1 MGFQPKS
8 TPASDF
14 HSLVKVIFHRVVER
28 ALVTCGFDIKYGKST
43 WIHTLFHAVE
53 MPVDWFGKLSQR
65 FGMYPQSSQCQST
78 VNIVMDNCGNL
89 YLSKKASLLIYHS
102 LFHRCTDMPIYT
114 AGVMLTA
121 CLAGPCS
128 PVQVCLPW
136 CKDAFH
142 YNADSWADIL

>member
-1 MGFQPKS
+1 MRDGISCQQPGQIRTS
-8 TPASDF
+8 VTILFHSLEPVPANDF

-89 YLSKKASLLIYHS
+89 YLSKKAS
-102 LFHRCTDMPIYT
+102 
-114 AGVMLTA
+114 
-121 CLAGPCS
+121 
-128 PVQVCLPW
+128 
-136 CKDAFH
+136 
-142 YNADSWADIL
+142 